1 MRWSVASPLRIV
13 LLDDHALIRDAL
25 KIRLSLEAD
34 FKVLGAYSTS
44 RYLIDRLRGQNV
56 DLLVLDYLLS
66 DGELDGLHLI
76 RLVRS
81 HYPTIKIVIYSS
93 LERAATVHMSIRAGA
108 NGFVG
113 KSQETEELLHA
124 IRIVAMG
131 RIYMAPAISAKME
144 KLPVAQLDPIDLT
157 QLFDGDKMLAEHP
170 QLSPK
175 ESEVLRCCLEGMSV
189 SQIANKFLRSRKTI
203 SGQKQSAFRK
213 LGIRTDTEL
222 FKLQNQLNAI

>member
-1 MRWSVASPLRIV
+1 MRWSVVSPLRIV

-44 RYLIDRLRGQNV
+44 RDLIDRLRDQSV
-56 DLLVLDYLLS
+56 DLLILDYLLS

-93 LERAATVHMSIRAGA
+93 LERAATIHMSIRAGA

-113 KSQETEELLHA
+113 KSQETEELLRA
-124 IRIVAMG
+124 IRLVALD
-131 RIYMAPAISAKME
+131 RIYLAPATSAELE
-144 KLPVAQLDPIDLT
+144 KLPVGQSIDMT
-157 QLFDGDKMLAEHP
+157 QPFHGDTVLIDHP

-175 ESEVLRCCLEGMSV
+175 ESEVLRCCLDGLSV
-189 SQIANKFLRSRKTI
+189 SQIAIKFLRSRKTI

-213 LGIRTDTEL
+213 LGIRSDTEL
-222 FKLQNQLNAI
+222 FKLQTQLKEV

>member
-44 RYLIDRLRGQNV
+44 RYLIDSLRGQDV
-56 DLLVLDYLLS
+56 DLLVLDYLLG
-66 DGELDGLHLI
+66 DGELDGLRLI
-76 RLVRS
+76 KLVHS
-81 HYPTIKIVIYSS
+81 HYPTIRILIYSS
-93 LERAATVHMSIRAGA
+93 LERPATVNMSIRAGA
-108 NGFVG
+108 HGFVG
-113 KSQETEELLHA
+113 KSQETEDLLHA
-124 IRIVAMG
+124 IRMVAMD
-131 RIYMAPAISAKME
+131 RIYMSPAISTKIE
-144 KLPVAQLDPIDLT
+144 KLSVVQLDMT
-157 QLFDGDKMLAEHP
+157 QPFDGDKVLADHP

-189 SQIANKFLRSRKTI
+189 SQIASKFLRSRKTI
-203 SGQKQSAFRK
+203 SGQKQPAFRK
-213 LGIRTDTEL
+213 LGISTDTEL